1 MYYLSHGQPHAIFRE
16 NLNMLKILQCCGQN
30 GEPINPAVHLETVE
44 DVQPTGKRVNIP
56 SAVRNAN
63 YTCVVT
69 SHVASTSATAH
80 LFVTSECILLLL
92 PKYAWRLLPTGTI
105 RLFGTGRKGGGGGVW
120 RWAG

>member
-1 MYYLSHGQPHAIFRE
+1 MKTTTTTTATNNRYGHTGRRTDMYYLSHGQPHAIFRE
-16 NLNMLKILQCCGQN
+16 NLNMLKTLQCCGQN
-30 GEPINPAVHLETVE
+30 GKPINPAVHLETVE

-80 LFVTSECILLLL
+80 LFVTSECCSCCVN
-92 PKYAWRLLPTGTI
+92 TH
-105 RLFGTGRKGGGGGVW
+105 GVY
-120 RWAG
+120 RPQ